1 MPHHPRHRG
10 CDRGHHQ
17 RGAQKVRLRVHH
29 RRHRPDARRHHRRF
43 DRQGVRRRHLR
54 TSRGGGA
61 HDATLRRSGAVH
73 AGAPAHG
80 AGAARRQP
88 GRQSHLGRARLSD
101 RERVHL
107 RRHPQGRRGDVPVDE
122 APAGGRRSGAL
133 AHRAHQPARGHHRR
147 AAGRAAEALP
157 GSRHR
162 QLPRVPQRPAQRVAG
177 AAWHRRCTD
186 RGGRDRAS
194 RHHSR
199 DEGRGRGVLPV
210 NAMTWLA
217 PARQW
222 ALLIALSA
230 AIAAVL
236 LGLHAP
242 AALMLGPLSAAM
254 ILAARGLRVRFPVP
268 AFVLAQGVIGCLIAK
283 MVPLTIMGDILGHW
297 MLFSAG
303 VLFVVAASS
312 LLGWLMTRLKL
323 LPGTTALWGTSPG
336 AASVMTIMAES
347 YGADIRLVAVMQ
359 YLRVVLVAAIAAVV
373 AKLFGVSTS
382 AAAPPVWFPPI
393 AWLPFLGTL
402 ALAVGGPLVAR
413 ALRIPAGA
421 FLVPMVL
428 G

>member
-1 MPHHPRHRG
+1 
-10 CDRGHHQ
+10 
-17 RGAQKVRLRVHH
+17 
-29 RRHRPDARRHHRRF
+29 
-43 DRQGVRRRHLR
+43 
-54 TSRGGGA
+54 
-61 HDATLRRSGAVH
+61 
-73 AGAPAHG
+73 
-80 AGAARRQP
+80 
-88 GRQSHLGRARLSD
+88 
-101 RERVHL
+101 
-107 RRHPQGRRGDVPVDE
+107 
-122 APAGGRRSGAL
+122 
-133 AHRAHQPARGHHRR
+133 
-147 AAGRAAEALP
+147 
-157 GSRHR
+157 
-162 QLPRVPQRPAQRVAG
+162 
-177 AAWHRRCTD
+177 
-186 RGGRDRAS
+186 
-194 RHHSR
+194 
-199 DEGRGRGVLPV
+199 
-210 NAMTWLA
+210 MTWLA

-230 AIAAVL
+230 AIAAL
-236 LGLHAP
+236 LLWLHAP

-393 AWLPFLGTL
+393 AWPPFLETL

-428 G
+428 GIVLTHFGLMAIELPTWLLAACYALVGWNIGLRFTRSLLIHALRALPLMVICTLLLIALCGLVAAMLVWGAGVDPLTAYLATSPGGSDSIAIIAASTDVDVSFVMAMQTVRMIAVLFLAPVLTKFIAERLRWSDDRPP